1 VINDHIDELN
11 WYMNVTSLEQLEL
24 DFKPDM
30 GYTFKTM
37 AAGFWALRQ
46 RDFRQAIQ
54 AITMEVC
61 AEFNLI
67 FVLNNVLLEVLFV
80 LN

>member
-1 VINDHIDELN
+1 MINDHVDELH
-11 WYMNVTSLEQLEL
+11 WHMNVTSLQQLKL

-54 AITMEVC
+54 AITMEVSGK
-61 AEFNLI
+61 FNSI
-67 FVLNNVLLEVLFV
+67 FVLSNVLLEVCLY
-80 LN
+80 